1 MTHVF
6 LAALIAATAA
16 PAAAQDLFEIQVY
29 PYLTV
34 PAGRTMVEVHSN
46 YFASGTTD
54 APPGEFAMH
63 HQSHET
69 LEVTHGFTNYFECAG
84 YLVTASHVPGEGSR
98 FAGARIRPRVRFPET
113 PRFFFNIS
121 LSAEFGFNR
130 SEFEANGRTLEI
142 RPIFEHEQ
150 GRLYMSINPVVG
162 KALKGPDSDESFDF
176 EPSVKV
182 GWNVTKIIMAGA
194 EYYGATGALTD
205 FEPWPEQRHMIF
217 PTIDLEVSPN
227 WELNF
232 GVGRGFTSASQR
244 WVLKSI
250 VGYQFKH

>member
-1 MTHVF
+1 MTHVN
-6 LAALIAATAA
+6 
-16 PAAAQDLFEIQVY
+16 
-29 PYLTV
+29 
-34 PAGRTMVEVHSN
+34 G
-46 YFASGTTD
+46 
-54 APPGEFAMH
+54 
-63 HQSHET
+63 
-69 LEVTHGFTNYFECAG
+69 
-84 YLVTASHVPGEGSR
+84 
-98 FAGARIRPRVRFPET
+98 
-113 PRFFFNIS
+113 
-121 LSAEFGFNR
+121 

-176 EPSVKV
+176 EPSVKF

-194 EYYGATGALTD
+194 EYYGAIGALTD